1 MAKTYQN
8 GVLKFKDRDGN
19 SGELWGFSKKEREDT
34 LAAVPQVQ
42 KNKEDIAKIKQVFP
56 NIDAGGGTLTPIDLT
71 KFAKKE
77 EANTF
82 TQANTFNQN
91 ITMSVVQDNV
101 DNIEDQHLVTGKA
114 LKAVKAAAGG
124 KEVIRF
130 VEQAPEVGAMD
141 ANVLYFFPV
150 PTTPAIPQECKSWQ
164 IP

>member
-1 MAKTYQN
+1 MAKSYEN
-8 GVLKFKDRDGN
+8 GVLKFKDKDGN

-42 KNKEDIAKIKQVFP
+42 KNKEDIAKFKQAFP
-56 NIDAGGGTLTPIDLT
+56 NLDNMAQNPVDLS

-124 KEVIRF
+124 KEVIKF
-130 VEQAPEVGAMD
+130 VEQTPDVGTME
-141 ANVLYFFPV
+141 ANVVYFFPV
-150 PTTPAIPQECKSWQ
+150 PAAPQECKSWQ
-164 IP
+164 IR

>member
-8 GVLKFKDRDGN
+8 GVLKFKDKDGN

-42 KNKEDIAKIKQVFP
+42 KNKEDIAKFKQAFP
-56 NIDAGGGTLTPIDLT
+56 NLDNMAQNPVDLS
-71 KFAKKE
+71 KFANKE

-124 KEVIRF
+124 KEVIKF
-130 VEQAPEVGAMD
+130 VEQTPDVGTME
-141 ANVLYFFPV
+141 ANVVYFFPV
-150 PTTPAIPQECKSWQ
+150 PGAP
-164 IP
+164 

>member
-1 MAKTYQN
+1 MAKTYEN
-8 GVLKFKDRDGN
+8 GVLKFKDKDGN

-34 LAAVPQVQ
+34 LAAVPQVE
-42 KNKEDIAKIKQVFP
+42 KNKQDIAKIKQAFP
-56 NIDAGGGTLTPIDLT
+56 DLDNMATSPVDLT

-82 TQANTFNQN
+82 TEANTFNQN

-124 KEVIRF
+124 KEVIKF
-130 VEQAPEVGAMD
+130 VEQAPDVGTMD
-141 ANVLYFFPV
+141 ANVVYFFPV
-150 PTTPAIPQECKSWQ
+150 PDAPQECKSWQ